1 MKENIDKDCM
11 EKTILTKAEDLF
23 ISKGYNGVSTIDIAN
38 SVGCNQALVH
48 YYFRT
53 KMNLFKIVF
62 SQKINQIQKEL
73 EDSYREQEC
82 FENKIKKMIDVHFDF
97 LLKDARL
104 PLFIINE
111 INNNN
116 DTAQTIK
123 EVFKDTIFPILSAF
137 QKDLDQEIK
146 ANRIRQISAFD
157 LLINIVSLDVFIF
170 ISEPIMRNILSYDKQ
185 DMNNVFHKRKE
196 EIKNTI
202 LLSLKPVD
210 IK

>member
-1 MKENIDKDCM
+1 
-11 EKTILTKAEDLF
+11 
-23 ISKGYNGVSTIDIAN
+23 
-38 SVGCNQALVH
+38 
-48 YYFRT
+48 
-53 KMNLFKIVF
+53 
-62 SQKINQIQKEL
+62 
-73 EDSYREQEC
+73 
-82 FENKIKKMIDVHFDF
+82 MIDVHFDF
-97 LLKDARL
+97 LLKDVRL

-146 ANRIRQISAFD
+146 ANRIRKISAFD

-185 DMNNVFHKRKE
+185 DMINVFHKRKE

-202 LLSLKPVD
+202 LLSLKPLD